1 MALLEINDLRV
12 SFGAQ
17 GARNEVVSGVSFAVD
32 AGRTLAVV
40 GESGSGKS
48 VSLLAATGLLGP
60 GAEVTGSV
68 RFDGREILHLD
79 ARQLRALRGARIG
92 YVSQDPSSN
101 LHPLKRIGVQIAEA
115 IRVHRPLR
123 ARALRARVIELLTE
137 VGIRDPERRIDDYP
151 WQLSGGM
158 RQRVMIAMAIALNP
172 QLVIADEPTTA
183 LDVTVQASIMRLL
196 RQLQARHGTALVFVS
211 HDLAL
216 VSDIADHLVVMQRGH
231 VRESGEAQAVYR
243 EPSHPYTQQLLEASL
258 PLRAPLR
265 PSAPAATP
273 LLRVEAVSRVRTSRS
288 GWRSHARTVL
298 DAVSFDL
305 HEGEILGL
313 VGESGSGK
321 STIGRI
327 VAGFDRPDGGRVL
340 LDGDAYAQAG
350 RGAPRLQATTRRAIQ
365 MVFQDPYGSLNPRQR
380 VATVLAE
387 PFILQRKLTAARIEQ
402 EVAALAQRVGLPH
415 ELLERFPAQLS
426 GGQRQRVAIA
436 RAVALQPRVVVADEP
451 VSALDLTTQRH
462 IVALLRSLRDAL
474 RVSFLFISH
483 DLAVV
488 GELCDRVLVLDG
500 GRIVETGPARE
511 VLAHPQ
517 HPYTRKLVDSIPGR
531 GQLFTSGLAELD
543 HV

>member
-68 RFDGREILHLD
+68 RFDGREILHLG

-216 VSDIADHLVVMQRGH
+216 VSDIADHIVVMQRGH

-243 EPSHPYTQQLLEASL
+243 EPSHPYTKQLLEASL

-265 PSAPAATP
+265 PSASPATP

-462 IVALLRSLRDAL
+462 IVALLRALRDAL